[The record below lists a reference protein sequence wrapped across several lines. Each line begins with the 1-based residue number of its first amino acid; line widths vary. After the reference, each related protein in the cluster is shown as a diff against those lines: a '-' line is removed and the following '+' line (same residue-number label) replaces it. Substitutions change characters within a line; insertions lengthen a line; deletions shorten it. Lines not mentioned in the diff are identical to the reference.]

1 MESMRISR
9 SLYGRLL
16 AAYPQDFRAR
26 FGGEMV
32 TVFGDQLAEA
42 WRCARVL
49 GVIRVW
55 LGALREVVSVAL
67 PLRLANPIVCAFA
80 VSIPSTTVVFLVL
93 LRVVAPHCAK

>member
-32 TVFGDQLAEA
+32 TVFGDQLADVLA
-42 WRCARVL
+42 FLGSFGCGWGRFGKWSALLFRCVWRTRLCVHSRSQYRVQ
-49 GVIRVW
+49 
-55 LGALREVVSVAL
+55 
-67 PLRLANPIVCAFA
+67 RLCF
-80 VSIPSTTVVFLVL
+80 
-93 LRVVAPHCAK
+93 